1 MNNVVH
7 YPFNNVVQHLW
18 SNNCC
23 SALLNEDRTRI
34 DRTRLF
40 AIVIIVAQP
49 CRHVVTVLMVKQGCN
64 DVIVLAERTTLLTTL
79 FMGGAQH
86 CSGLFTTSNMLCVYM
101 RLLCVYARVDGASF
115 QEGNLHFSRRAR
127 AFSQP
132 VRRRFSLNQ
141 GSRLRWCPDG
151 LGNSEQLNS
160 RSLARERR
168 VILPCTCLLH
178 TTITE
183 VYNNPEFQCFCLTY
197 FHNWIF
203 KHSWKFRHCNRRQCI
218 YRACSFR

>member
-49 CRHVVTVLMVKQGCN
+49 CRQVVTVLMVKQGCN
-64 DVIVLAERTTLLTTL
+64 DVIVLDERTTLLTTL
-79 FMGGAQH
+79 FTGGAQH

-101 RLLCVYARVDGASF
+101 RLLCVYARVDGASL
-115 QEGNLHFSRRAR
+115 QEGNLQGHAACISPPSSGLPPTGTKAIQSKPGLTVEVVSRWFRQQWA
-127 AFSQP
+127 
-132 VRRRFSLNQ
+132 V
-141 GSRLRWCPDG
+141 
-151 LGNSEQLNS
+151 
-160 RSLARERR
+160 
-168 VILPCTCLLH
+168 
-178 TTITE
+178 
-183 VYNNPEFQCFCLTY
+183 EFG
-197 FHNWIF
+197 
-203 KHSWKFRHCNRRQCI
+203 
-218 YRACSFR
+218 